1 MPPILIAQNIS
12 KRFGATPLFENLS
25 FAVHDGDRIGLIGP
39 NGAGK
44 STLLAILA
52 AEQLPDSGEVSFR
65 KRARIGYVHQISD
78 FAAGLTVRQIVEA
91 AFGRT
96 AVPAADREQRLRE
109 TLGRA
114 GFAENDSPAQPGMDR
129 EAATLSGGWRKRLA
143 IAEALVTDPDVLLLD
158 EPTNHLDLEG
168 IEWLEGLLRAAR
180 FAFVVVTHDRYFLEN
195 VASVVVE
202 LNRIYSEGLL
212 RVQGS
217 YSRFLEE
224 RDAYVEWQQ
233 RAQESLR
240 NRVRVEIEWL
250 RRGPKARATKAKA
263 RIDNANSLIAAL
275 ADSES
280 RSRTATAG
288 IAFDATGRQTKRLI
302 EIENAAIA
310 FADRTILRD
319 VGVTLVN
326 GLKLGLAGSNGSGK
340 TSLLRTITG
349 EHPLSAGTIRR
360 APGLRIV
367 YFSQMRELDTSL
379 TLRRALAPDSDSVI
393 YQDRV
398 LHVASYANRFLFTG
412 EQLNQPV
419 ERLSGGERARVL
431 IARLMLQPADV
442 LILDEPTNDLDIPTL
457 EILEE
462 ALLEFPG
469 ALVLVTHDRW
479 LLDRVTNAVLGLD
492 GLGNAALFA
501 DYLQFEAWRDQQN
514 RALSTGADSVK
525 SESPVRAGEPPDNS
539 SQAAA
544 APRKKLSYIEQREY
558 DAIGARI
565 EEADT
570 RLHAAEGRLH
580 APEVVTDSR
589 ALTEALAELDAAK
602 ADHHA
607 VYDRW
612 VELTEKIGG

>member
-12 KRFGATPLFENLS
+12 KRFGATALFENLS

-44 STLLAILA
+44 STLLAILG
-52 AEQLPDSGEVSFR
+52 AEQTADSGEVSFR
-65 KRARIGYVHQISD
+65 KRARIGYVHQISG
-78 FAAGLTVRQIVEA
+78 FAPGVTVRQVMEA
-91 AFGRT
+91 ALHRAG
-96 AVPAADREQRLRE
+96 VPDSAREQRLRE

-114 GFAENDSPAQPGMDR
+114 GFTEGDTAANPGMDQQ
-129 EAATLSGGWRKRLA
+129 AASLSGGWRKRLA
-143 IAEALVTDPDVLLLD
+143 IAEALVTEPDVLLLD

-195 VASVVVE
+195 VASEVVE
-202 LNRIYSEGLL
+202 LNRVYSEGLL
-212 RVQGS
+212 RVEGT
-217 YSRFLEE
+217 YSKFLEQRE
-224 RDAYVEWQQ
+224 AYVEWQQ

-240 NRVRVEIEWL
+240 NRVRTEIEWL

-263 RIDNANSLIAAL
+263 RIDNANALIAELRA
-275 ADSES
+275 SES
-280 RSRTATAG
+280 RTRTASVG
-288 IAFDATGRQTKRLI
+288 IGFDATGRQTKRLI
-302 EIENAAIA
+302 EVENAAVTLG
-310 FADRTILRD
+310 DREILR
-319 VGVTLVN
+319 GVSVNLMN
-326 GLKLGLAGSNGSGK
+326 GLKLGLAGANGSGK
-340 TSLLRTITG
+340 TTLLRAITG
-349 EHPLSAGTIRR
+349 EIPLSGGDIRR

-379 TLRRALAPDSDSVI
+379 TLRRTLAPDSDSVI

-398 LHVASYANRFLFTG
+398 VHVASYAARFLFTS

-462 ALLEFPG
+462 SLLEFPG
-469 ALVLVTHDRW
+469 ALVLVTHDRY

-501 DYLQFEAWRDQQN
+501 DYLQWEAWREEQTRGTSGATEKTPPQQP
-514 RALSTGADSVK
+514 A
-525 SESPVRAGEPPDNS
+525 
-539 SQAAA
+539 AAA
-544 APRKKLSYIEQREY
+544 APSSRKKLSYLEQREY
-558 DAIGARI
+558 DGMEARI
-565 EEADT
+565 EAADA
-570 RLHAAEGRLH
+570 RLRTAEQRIQ
-580 APEVVTDSR
+580 APEVATDAQ
-589 ALTEALAELDAAK
+589 ALTAALDELEAARAE
-602 ADHHA
+602 HHS
-607 VYDRW
+607 VYERW
-612 VELTEKIGG
+612 VELTEKLGG